1 MSDKSSKSWVG
12 RVIEAIAHAL
22 IWGFCAFGVWRDLDV
37 RIEGLEQVPA
47 RGPVVIAARHYHNFY
62 DGALLLTRL
71 RYPVHL
77 LVALDWTRTPL
88 QRRLLETMC
97 YVARWPGVLRAD
109 AWNIGRGQ
117 YDGRSAYQLSEAG
130 TYLRRALL
138 TAVDVLRSGDILVVF
153 PEAYPN
159 IDPDATPKTALDE
172 FLPFEPGFA
181 KIAQM
186 AERAG
191 SGRVAILPAGFTYAP
206 NVAGQRRQR
215 VTLRLGKPVTLTQYP
230 NRRRLVAAIEQQVKD
245 LSLTSAACPLD
256 RKPGG

>member
-1 MSDKSSKSWVG
+1 MKKSWVG
-12 RVIEAIAHAL
+12 RSSEAIAHVL
-22 IWGFCAFGVWRDLDV
+22 IWGFCAFPVWRDLDV
-37 RIEGLEQVPA
+37 RIEGLEHVPS

-62 DGALLLTRL
+62 DGAILLTRL

-117 YDGRSAYQLSEAG
+117 YDGRSAYQLSEASAC
-130 TYLRRALL
+130 LRRALA

-159 IDPDATPKTALDE
+159 IDPDATPKTAPDE
-172 FLPFEPGFA
+172 FLPFELGFA

-186 AERAG
+186 AERDGHA
-191 SGRVAILPAGFTYAP
+191 RVAILPAGFTYAP
-206 NVAGQRRQR
+206 KQPGQRRQQ
-215 VTLRLGKPVTLTQYP
+215 VTLRLGEPITLADYP
-230 NRRRLVAAIEQQVKD
+230 DRQRLAATIEQQVKK
-245 LSLTSAACPLD
+245 LSLTPAACQRGRRPD
-256 RKPGG
+256 G